1 MKDVEVESQ
10 HLSEEPVEVKDL
22 EDLENLEDSN
32 SITKGFLSIFKKTK
46 TA

>member
-1 MKDVEVESQ
+1 MLRLNRK

>member
-32 SITKGFLSIFKKTK
+32 SITKGFFVNI
-46 TA
+46 